1 MINNIVDGIS
11 IKLNQV
17 FGDTFKIYYDED
29 VKQGLTEPC
38 FFIMVLNPVEDP
50 KLGSRTFRNNP
61 FDIHYFP
68 AVNGSNAELQSKA
81 SDLYAA
87 MRSITLVNGDIVNG
101 SRLRHEVN
109 DGILHFFV
117 NFNMFITYEEVA
129 GDPMET
135 LTVNNN
141 VKG

>member
-1 MINNIVDGIS
+1 MINNLIDGIS

-17 FGDTFKIYYDED
+17 FGDGFRIYSED

-38 FFIMVLNPVEDP
+38 FFIAVLNPSQVSMIG
-50 KLGSRTFRNNP
+50 KRSFRQHP
-61 FDIHYFP
+61 FDVHFFP
-68 AVNGSNAELQSKA
+68 AVQDNNAELQGMA
-81 SDLYAA
+81 SDLYEALEYL
-87 MRSITLVNGDIVNG
+87 TLTNGDVVRGTSMN
-101 SRLRHEVN
+101 HEVV
-109 DGILHFFV
+109 DGVLHFFV
-117 NFNMFITYEEVA
+117 QYNMFIHKVEVP

>member
-1 MINNIVDGIS
+1 MVNGIS
-11 IKLNQV
+11 IKLNLV
-17 FGDTFKIYYDED
+17 FGDNVKIYYDED

-38 FFIMVLNPVEDP
+38 FFIMVLNPSEN
-50 KLGSRTFRNNP
+50 KMLGSRAFRNVP
-61 FDIHYFP
+61 FNVHYFP
-68 AVNGSNAELQSKA
+68 AVNGSNLELQTMA
-81 SDLYAA
+81 SDLYEA

-117 NFNMFITYEEVA
+117 NFNMFINYESTDEL
-129 GDPMET
+129 DMET
-135 LTVNNN
+135 LTVNNS